1 MTPRS
6 WRASVRFPE
15 TESEQRV
22 HRIRANGGGDE
33 GALVAAAAKGDRQA
47 GEDLLEAMAPLIAG
61 LARQY
66 QRHPG
71 VGRDELLQE
80 GALGVLRA
88 AKRYDGSFDTP
99 FSAYASWWVRQ
110 GMQRV
115 ASELSGPL
123 VLSDRAHRQLARMRA
138 ARRADLQRTGRE
150 PSAARLAELSG
161 LPLERIA
168 SLAVA
173 ERPPRTLDGT
183 AAAEEDGQP
192 PHEWLDDPGALEAY
206 DGVLERLTLRRLD
219 DMGAILSDR
228 ECRVISARY
237 GIGQPALKLAQI
249 GALVGVSAER
259 ARQIQEEALA
269 KLRHALGSEP
279 DHRT

>member
-6 WRASVRFPE
+6 WRASVPLPE
-15 TESEQRV
+15 TEGEQDV
-22 HRIRANGGGDE
+22 HRIPAGGDGHE
-33 GALVAAAAKGDRQA
+33 GQLVAAAARGDHQA
-47 GEDLLEAMAPLIAG
+47 REELLEAMAPLIAG

-66 QRHPG
+66 QRYPG

-88 AKRYDGSFDTP
+88 AERYDGSFDTP
-99 FSAYASWWVRQ
+99 FSAYASWWVRK
-110 GMQRV
+110 GMQRA

-150 PSAARLAELSG
+150 PSPSRLAELTG
-161 LPLERIA
+161 LSLERIA

-173 ERPPRTLDGT
+173 ERPTRTLDAPAT
-183 AAAEEDGQP
+183 AEEDGQP
-192 PHEWLDDPGALEAY
+192 LHEWLADPGALEAY
-206 DGVLERLTLRRLD
+206 DGVLERLSRLRLD
-219 DMGAILSDR
+219 GVRAVLSDR
-228 ECRVISARY
+228 ECRVICARY
-237 GIGQPALKLAQI
+237 GIGQPALKLPQI
-249 GALVGVSAER
+249 GALFGVSAER

-269 KLRHALGSEP
+269 KLRHALGIEP
-279 DHRT
+279 SHQT